1 MEWEVINGNI
11 MTPAKQIANGHL
23 SVKNNKIDKIGRG
36 AGSLSMQVDL
46 NGLLVFPGL
55 IDCHDHLLGTYLPR
69 VGDRKPYMNWL
80 MWDNDLKA
88 SPIYAERQQIES
100 ADLYLMGGFR
110 HLICGVTTV
119 QDHIPHF
126 VQDVFKQ
133 DAPIRIVDNFAM
145 AHSIGSFALKWGE
158 GIEREHDLAL
168 KQNIPFITHC
178 SEGFDAETKNS
189 VSVLAE
195 KNALSKQTVLVHGIA
210 FSDADIDLLA
220 QNQVNVVWCPVS
232 NLYMFEI
239 TARVKELRE
248 KGVNVVLGTDSPMSG
263 SVNIFEEFYIAK
275 SYYASHYN
283 EHLPDKDLVDM
294 VTTNAAEAMCL
305 PDLGTLVEGNRADFI
320 VIYGDPI
327 RPYESLIEMSFENI
341 MLVVIDGKPRYADQI
356 FIPVFEAL
364 DIDYQKVKVVNNK
377 KIVVGDILG
386 LLDRVRKAVGFKK
399 ELAYLPVEPW

>member
-11 MTPAKQIANGHL
+11 ITPTKQIANGHL

-110 HLICGVTTV
+110 HLITGVTTV
-119 QDHIPHF
+119 QDHMPHF
-126 VQDVFKQ
+126 VQDIFKQ

-168 KQNIPFITHC
+168 EKNIPFITHC

-210 FSDADIDLLA
+210 FSDADIELLA

-283 EHLPDKDLVDM
+283 EYLPDKDLVDM

-341 MLVVIDGKPRYADQI
+341 MLVVIDGRPRYADQI

-377 KIVVGDILG
+377 KIVAGDILG